1 MPEIQ
6 IHSVNHEQLESL
18 SLFEHGYYTEHA
30 WQMSLDIHPEASKAD
45 FHRIRLPRRIL
56 VTYPRLREDIF
67 HDYKEAEAFL
77 IAELNH
83 QPVGYCKVQGE
94 IESKVGR
101 VVDLVVSAPMRRQG
115 IASGLI
121 VAIMEL
127 LSQRGYQ
134 TLILEMQS
142 KNDPAIKMATKLGFI
157 FCGFR
162 EHYFPNQEPAL
173 FFSRFIR

>member
-6 IHSVNHEQLESL
+6 IHSVKPGQIDAL

-30 WQMSLDIHPEASKAD
+30 WQMSLDSNADASKAD
-45 FHRIRLPRRIL
+45 FHRIRLPRRIF
-56 VTYPRLREDIF
+56 VPYPKSRDEIF
-67 HDYKEAEAFL
+67 RDYKKAEAFL
-77 IAELNH
+77 VAELRD
-83 QPVGYCKVQGE
+83 QPVGY
-94 IESKVGR
+94 SKVVAEPDSKVAR

-127 LSQRGYQ
+127 INQRGYN

-142 KNDPAIKMATKLGFI
+142 KNDPAIKMAAKLGFI

-162 EHYFPNQEPAL
+162 EHYFPNQELAI
-173 FFSRFIR
+173 FFSRFAR